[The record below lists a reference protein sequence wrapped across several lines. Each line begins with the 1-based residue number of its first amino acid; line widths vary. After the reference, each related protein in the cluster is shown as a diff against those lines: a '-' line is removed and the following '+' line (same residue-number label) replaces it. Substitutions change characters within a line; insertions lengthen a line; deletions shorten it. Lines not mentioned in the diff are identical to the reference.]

1 MDLYFDDTMTQALR
15 RYARSVTSAL
25 GLSGDCWC
33 VHGEHPVG
41 VYLALDGRLA
51 SFPDHDVALL
61 WDERRGWS
69 AVVEVG
75 EDLVVVERLDGLAV
89 PRPVAVAE
97 WVAGLFLRSVAV
109 AAPVGDLVPLGSGDD
124 RSASGVAAS
133 RVPVPRSPGGAESGG
148 AVTGRTA

>member
-15 RYARSVTSAL
+15 RYAGSVTSAL

-41 VYLALDGRLA
+41 LYLALDGRLA

-69 AVVEVG
+69 VAVEVG
-75 EDLVVVERLDGLAV
+75 EDLVVLERLDGLAV

-97 WVAGLFLRSVAV
+97 WVAGLFLRS
-109 AAPVGDLVPLGSGDD
+109 AAGPPLVGDLRP
-124 RSASGVAAS
+124 SASGDGRSVP
-133 RVPVPRSPGGAESGG
+133 RVPVDQVPLPRSPA
-148 AVTGRTA
+148 AR